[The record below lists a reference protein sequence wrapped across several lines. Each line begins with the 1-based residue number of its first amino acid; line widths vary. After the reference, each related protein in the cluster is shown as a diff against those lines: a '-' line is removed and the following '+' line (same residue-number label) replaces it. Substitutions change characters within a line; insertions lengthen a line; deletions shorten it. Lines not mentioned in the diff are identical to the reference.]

1 MELIRLIIRGISHSQ
16 MQAGAYALL
25 LEEESGQIKL
35 PIIIGGLEARSI
47 ATALEK
53 NTQPPR
59 PFTHDLFVNVSKS
72 FHIQIKSVVIYKLA
86 DGIFSSYIIFEGIDG
101 EKQIDSRTSDAI
113 ALAIRCEAP
122 IYTTREIFDQAGIY
136 LENIGPLEQE
146 QPTTEVT
153 TQEIQ
158 MILHK
163 EGQDLQKMS
172 SKHLETLLKQAV
184 DREHYELAAHIQR
197 ELDRRKS

>member
-1 MELIRLIIRGISHSQ
+1 

-53 NTQPPR
+53 NTKPPR
-59 PFTHDLFVNVSKS
+59 PFTHDLFVNFSKA
-72 FHIQIKSVVIYKLA
+72 FHIQIKSIVIYKLT

-101 EKQIDSRTSDAI
+101 EKRIDSRTSDAI

-136 LENIGPLEQE
+136 LENIAPLEQKKT
-146 QPTTEVT
+146 TTESP

-158 MILHK
+158 VILHK

-172 SKHLETLLKQAV
+172 SKHLEMLLTQAI
-184 DREHYELAAHIQR
+184 DREHYELAAHIQK
-197 ELDRRKS
+197 ELDRRKL